1 MQKYDNG
8 KASIET
14 MDIDY
19 LLSEK
24 EYRYPNKRSELE
36 KAFQHTLEDAL
47 RMKMA
52 LEEIIHAADYT
63 HAGENCK
70 AIAKDV
76 LGL

>member
-8 KASIET
+8 EASIET
-14 MDIDY
+14 IDVDY
-19 LLSEK
+19 ILGEK
-24 EYRYPNKRSELE
+24 EYRYPSKRSDLE

-70 AIAKDV
+70 AIANNA